1 MNNEIWKDIVGYEG
15 LYQVSN
21 MGQVRNSKGLIK
33 KQRLNPNGYMIT
45 DLSKCGK
52 FKTHYIHRLV
62 ALAFIDGYFEGAEVD
77 HIDSN
82 RVNNRADN
90 LRWVNHSGNMLNP
103 ITKERNSNAH
113 KGRKLSEE
121 TKQKFSDARKGD
133 KHWNYGN
140 KWDEETIN
148 KNRLSQPNR
157 KRVRCIETD
166 IIYDS
171 INQASKSTGIN
182 YTSLNDCVSGKQKTA
197 GGYHWEVINDA

>member
-1 MNNEIWKDIVGYEG
+1 MSNEIWKDIIGYEG
-15 LYQVSN
+15 LYQVSD
-21 MGQVRNSKGLIK
+21 MGRVRSSKGLIK
-33 KQRLNPNGYMIT
+33 KQRLTPNGYMIT

-52 FKTHYIHRLV
+52 SKTHYIHRLV
-62 ALAFIDGYFEGAEVD
+62 ALTFIDGYFEGAEVD
-77 HIDSN
+77 HVDAN
-82 RVNNRADN
+82 RVNNRVDN
-90 LRWVNHSGNMLNP
+90 LRWVNHSDNLLNP
-103 ITKERNSNAH
+103 ITRKRNSDTR
-113 KGRKLSEE
+113 KGKKLSEE
-121 TKQKFSDARKGD
+121 TKQKLSDAHKGD

-148 KNRLSQPNR
+148 QNRLSQPNR

-182 YTSLNDCVSGKQKTA
+182 YTSLKDCVSGKQKTA